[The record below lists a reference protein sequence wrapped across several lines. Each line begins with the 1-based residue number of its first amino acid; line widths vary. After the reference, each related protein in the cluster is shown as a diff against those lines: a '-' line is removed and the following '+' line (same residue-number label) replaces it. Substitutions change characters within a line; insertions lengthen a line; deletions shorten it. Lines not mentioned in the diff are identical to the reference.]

1 MNQEQPLGRSRVGGS
16 SSELR
21 RILPL
26 LGVLAAVYAL
36 MVGLSA
42 MDLSAVDWGEH
53 FWNIS
58 QWRLKGPLWRAPIF
72 LVSQGEDGT
81 AINWLNQRQI
91 LEQGAINII
100 LGVGMTFV
108 ILTAGIDL
116 SVGSLLA
123 FCNVLFVVTA
133 KAVAGKEAPGLPAF
147 VTATFVCLLGGVFC
161 GWVNGA
167 VTVWG
172 RVQSFI
178 VTLGMFLA
186 ARGLA
191 YVISGKEP
199 QRLVCSGAI
208 RTLLP
213 IGLAIGSV
221 AVAYVV
227 LGYTRLGRYMYAV
240 GGNLEASRLS
250 GVPVAQV
257 RIFAF
262 VISGF
267 CAALAGI
274 VFWARLSTGTYLA
287 GESLEL
293 YAIAAVVIG
302 GTSLVGGEGSV
313 LGTLLGALIMAV
325 LYKGLNTVGVDEMT
339 QRIIIGSVIV
349 AAALYDSMRHR
360 RAEG

>member
-1 MNQEQPLGRSRVGGS
+1 LGRNQAGGS

-21 RILPL
+21 RLLPL
-26 LGVLAAVYAL
+26 TAVLVAVYLL

-42 MDLSAVDWGEH
+42 VDWGGS
-53 FWNIS
+53 FWRFS
-58 QWRLKGPLWRAPIF
+58 QWRWRAPIVLF
-72 LVSQGEDGT
+72 ATLPNGNQEF
-81 AINWLNQRQI
+81 NWIYQRQI

-123 FCNVLFVVTA
+123 LCNVLFVMTA
-133 KAVAGKEAPGLPAF
+133 KALAGGDGPGAAAF
-147 VTATFVCLLGGVFC
+147 AAATAVCLMGGVFC
-161 GWVNGA
+161 GWINGA
-167 VTVWG
+167 ITVWG

-199 QRLVCSGAI
+199 QRLVCAGAI

-213 IGLAIGSV
+213 IGAAIGSV
-221 AVAYVV
+221 AAAYFV
-227 LGYTRLGRYMYAV
+227 LGFTRLGRYMYAV

-250 GVPVAQV
+250 GVPVNRV

-262 VISGF
+262 AISGL
-267 CAALAGI
+267 CSALAGI

-302 GTSLVGGEGSV
+302 GTSLMGGEGSV
-313 LGTLLGALIMAV
+313 VGTLIGALIMAI

-349 AAALYDSMRHR
+349 AAALYDSTRHR
-360 RAEG
+360 RGKN